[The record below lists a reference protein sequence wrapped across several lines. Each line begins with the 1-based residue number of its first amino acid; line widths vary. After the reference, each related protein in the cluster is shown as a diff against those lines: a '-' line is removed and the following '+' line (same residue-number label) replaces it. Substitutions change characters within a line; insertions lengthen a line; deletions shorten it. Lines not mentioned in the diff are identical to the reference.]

1 MHHIWRFIP
10 IEEHQGSFNMAFD
23 EQLARALLDG
33 SGLPTLR
40 LFRWKPWA
48 ISLGFNQEMGQIDVE
63 RARADGIDVVRRP
76 TGGRAVLHAE
86 ELTYSVT
93 MEATGKSVLAVYNAI
108 STALVTG
115 LRRFGVD
122 VSLSKVQPDL
132 RAHYSSL
139 SSIPCFTAS
148 ARYEIESRG
157 RKLVGSAQRRYRS
170 SAHGREV
177 VLQHGSL
184 LIGPAHKRLA
194 TYLLL
199 PDESARGQLIKELDE
214 KTVELQSLTHRPI
227 DLHEVAACIRQGF
240 EEAWGIAFT
249 EVSSLEERRMVYG

>member
-1 MHHIWRFIP
+1 
-10 IEEHQGSFNMAFD
+10 MAFD

-33 SGLPTLR
+33 SELPTLR

-48 ISLGFNQEMGQIDVE
+48 ISLGVNQDMGEINLE
-63 RARADGIDVVRRP
+63 RARTDGIDVVRRP

-86 ELTYSVT
+86 ELTYSVA

-108 STALVTG
+108 STALVAG

-122 VSLSKVQPDL
+122 VALSKVQPDL
-132 RAHYSSL
+132 RAHYKTL

-148 ARYEIESRG
+148 ARYEIEWRG

-170 SAHGREV
+170 SEHGREV

-184 LIGPAHKRLA
+184 LIGSAHKRLVD
-194 TYLLL
+194 YLFL
-199 PDESARGQLIKELDE
+199 PDDRARDQLTMELDE
-214 KTVELQSLTHRPI
+214 KTIELESLTHHPI
-227 DLHEVAACIRQGF
+227 DVHDLAACIRQGF
-240 EEAWGIAFT
+240 EEAWGIQFT
-249 EVSSLEERRMVYG
+249 DASSLEERRIVYG